1 MQAQRWTRWMF
12 SVLLISVTFSVPRT
26 SVALTPREWGTITI
40 ALNNIRNPPPASITW
55 NNGRGQMVTSS
66 CATMYADL
74 SRQLNSGRMES
85 RAMGPG
91 VYAFVISDGSRS
103 THCDQMFLSSQ
114 RLAQW
119 GSGGGTQMKYLEE
132 TLIHEWVH
140 KQQTSQDCRP
150 SGLSELQA
158 SNAEMAYKD
167 SINMS
172 PFDPEYR
179 VAIRNYLCARAE
191 MIAESLS
198 HQCSHRRYLPI
209 PAYSHEYF
217 LMHDTTG
224 VGGVDSLVS
233 FEYGDSA
240 WSTYSLAPF
249 RASDMMIYESYPGFP
264 PDSSLAVMCGGFLPS
279 GIARIAAY
287 IVCDGQVVTPF
298 LFHDFGPP
306 SSPPAF
312 FYSMSLGHQPMMY
325 HVLDTLNHQI
335 LTMQDTNGDMIPDQI
350 YSAYADASRLGFAI
364 LSQARGIDKMT
375 HRSGAMGLLVNVKH
389 VHLPE
394 HLSPY
399 DRFWFLPDYNLD
411 NVADVCLE
419 LPFWEFIEVLPAV
432 QTPLPW
438 AGENFVNI
446 FASWQHNIA
455 VYACDS
461 LGQTLYGLLGTV
473 YMADSVDAVCALNR
487 PLVADEFVIAHDLNS
502 NEQLLLAT
510 QVINPAPQHLT
521 LAYAVDETV
530 HLSWSAV
537 EGAAFYQIYASF
549 NAVNFFFTGMV
560 THETHFTVPP
570 SGEPKQFYRVT
581 AVR

>member
-1 MQAQRWTRWMF
+1 MKAQHWTRLPF
-12 SVLLISVTFSVPRT
+12 PVLLIALTFVVPQS

-55 NNGRGQMVTSS
+55 PNGRGQNVTTS

-74 SRQLNSGRMES
+74 SRQLNSGRMDS
-85 RAMGPG
+85 RVMGPG
-91 VYAFVISDGSRS
+91 VYAFVFSDGRSS
-103 THCDQMFLSSQ
+103 THCDQMFISSQ

-140 KQQTSQDCRP
+140 KQQTPQDGTP
-150 SGLSELQA
+150 SGLYELQA
-158 SNAEMAYKD
+158 CNAELAYKD

-172 PFDPEYR
+172 HNDPEYR
-179 VAIRNYLCARAE
+179 VAWWNAISAIQE
-191 MIAESLS
+191 MIDSLS
-198 HQCSHRRYLPI
+198 HTISHRRYVPTT
-209 PAYSHEYF
+209 AYAHEYF
-217 LMHDTTG
+217 LMHDTNT
-224 VGGVDSLVS
+224 VAGVDSLVS
-233 FEYGDSA
+233 FAFGDSA
-240 WSTYSLAPF
+240 WSTYSLGTF
-249 RASDMMIYESYPGFP
+249 RASDMMIYESYSTFP

-279 GIARIAAY
+279 GVARIAAY
-287 IVCDGQVVTPF
+287 IVCDGQVVTPY

-312 FYSMSLGHQPMMY
+312 YYSMSLGHLPMMY
-325 HVLDTLNHQI
+325 HVLDTLNDQI

-350 YSAYADASRLGFAI
+350 YCAYGDASRLGFAI

-375 HRSGAMGLLVNVKH
+375 HRSGAMGLLASVKH

-438 AGENFVNI
+438 AGEILVNI

-461 LGQTLYGLLGTV
+461 LGQTLTELLGTV
-473 YMADSVDAVCALNR
+473 YMADSVDAVCLLNR
-487 PLVADEFVIAHDLNS
+487 PLIADEFVIAHDLNS

-510 QVINPAPQHLT
+510 QVINPVPQHLAI
-521 LAYAVDETV
+521 AYAADETV

-549 NAVNFFFTGMV
+549 DAVNFFFTGMA
-560 THETHFTVPP
+560 TPETHFIMPP
-570 SGEPKQFYRVT
+570 SGEQKQFYRVT